1 MCKPLPQLLFE
12 VDGVFNHL
20 ARAGRVASGKRL
32 ELNKL
37 NGHGDVCR
45 VYHMN

>member
-1 MCKPLPQLLFE
+1 MCKALPLLLFE

-20 ARAGRVASGKRL
+20 ARAGRVDGKRL

-37 NGHGDVCR
+37 NGQGVI
-45 VYHMN
+45 V